1 MTPPGTPLDT
11 ADQTRAVRWLRRAS
25 ACLLAGACLL
35 AASTAAAAERYA
47 VIVTGASGGPEYA
60 EKYQKWRTALV
71 STLKETYGYPA
82 DHIVALG
89 EDGEAGRRA
98 TRENVR
104 AALTELRKKA
114 VDGDVSLV
122 LLIGHGSADSEEAKF
137 NLVGPDL
144 AVDEWAGL
152 VRPIPG
158 RVVFVNGSS
167 GSFPFLAAIAGRN
180 RVVLTANDSAAQQFE
195 TVFPDFFIKA
205 FADDAADRDKNGK
218 VSLLEA
224 FTFAST
230 RVKEYFEGKGQ
241 LATERPLLDDTGV
254 GVGRD
259 LETPGKDGQVA
270 QITYLAPE
278 VPAGMASNPELAE
291 MMRRRAQLEDS
302 LVLLRSRKEQ
312 MPTDRYEDE
321 LERIVLELARI
332 DRRRRSGT

>member
-1 MTPPGTPLDT
+1 MTGSGKAAVV
-11 ADQTRAVRWLRRAS
+11 ADAARGGWRRRA
-25 ACLLAGACLL
+25 AGGLLAGLCLLAPA
-35 AASTAAAAERYA
+35 TAVAAERYA

-60 EKYQKWRTALV
+60 EKYRKWRADLV
-71 STLKETYGYPA
+71 KTLTDTYGYPG

-89 EDGEAGRRA
+89 EDAEDGRTA

-104 AALTELRKKA
+104 SALADLRRRA
-114 VDGDVSLV
+114 VEGDVTLV

-144 AVDEWAGL
+144 TVDEWAAL
-152 VRPIPG
+152 IKPIPG

-167 GSFPFLAAIAGRN
+167 GSFPFLAAVAGRN

-195 TVFPDFFIKA
+195 TVFPEFFIKA
-205 FADDAADRDKNGK
+205 FADESADRDKNGK

-224 FTFAST
+224 FTFASA

-241 LATERPLLDDTGV
+241 LATERPLLDDTGA
-254 GVGRD
+254 GIGRD
-259 LETPGKDGQVA
+259 LETQGKDGQVA

-278 VPAGMASNPELAE
+278 VPAGMASNPELAA

-302 LVLLRSRKEQ
+302 LVLLRSRKDQ
-312 MPTDRYEDE
+312 MPADRYEDE
-321 LERIVLELARI
+321 LERTLIELARI

>member
-1 MTPPGTPLDT
+1 MTAAG
-11 ADQTRAVRWLRRAS
+11 ARRAG
-25 ACLLAGACLL
+25 AVTMRMVGWRCRAAGVLL
-35 AASTAAAAERYA
+35 AAACATAPAPAAAAERYA
-47 VIVTGASGGPEYA
+47 VIVTGASGGPEYGD
-60 EKYQKWRTALV
+60 KYQKWRSELV
-71 STLKETYGYPA
+71 RTLRDTYGYPD

-89 EDGEAGRRA
+89 EDADAGGKA

-104 AALTELRKKA
+104 RALADLRKRA
-114 VDGDVSLV
+114 IDGDVSLV

-137 NLVGPDL
+137 NLVGPDMT
-144 AVDEWAGL
+144 VDEWAGL
-152 VRPIPG
+152 IKPIPG

-167 GSFPFLAAIAGRN
+167 GSFPFLAAVAGRN
-180 RVVLTANDSAAQQFE
+180 RVVVTANDSAAQQFE

-241 LATERPLLDDTGV
+241 LATERPLLDDTGA

-259 LETPGKDGQVA
+259 LETQGKDGQVA

-278 VPAGMASNPELAE
+278 VPAGMAGNPELAE

-312 MPTDRYEDE
+312 MQPDRYDDE
-321 LERIVLELARI
+321 LERILLELARI

>member
-1 MTPPGTPLDT
+1 MGTPVTDLGL
-11 ADQTRAVRWLRRAS
+11 ALRAG
-25 ACLLAGACLL
+25 LLATVCLFAP
-35 AASTAAAAERYA
+35 AAVGAAERYA
-47 VIVTGASGGPEYA
+47 LIVTGASGGSEYG
-60 EKYQKWRTALV
+60 EKYQKWRAALV
-71 STLKETYGYPA
+71 NTLTSTYGYPD

-89 EDGEAGRRA
+89 EDAEAQRKS
-98 TRENVR
+98 TRDNVR
-104 AALTELRKKA
+104 SALADIRKKA
-114 VDGDVSLV
+114 AEGDVTLV
-122 LLIGHGSADSEEAKF
+122 LLIGHGSADAEEAKF

-144 AVDEWAGL
+144 TVDEWAGL
-152 VRPIPG
+152 IKPIPG

-205 FADDAADRDKNGK
+205 FADDSADRDKNGK

-241 LATERPLLDDTGV
+241 LATERPLLDDTGA

-278 VPAGMASNPELAE
+278 VPAGMASNPELAA

-312 MPTDRYEDE
+312 LPSDRYEDE
-321 LERIVLELARI
+321 LERILVELARI

>member
-1 MTPPGTPLDT
+1 MTGAEAALEL
-11 ADQTRAVRWLRRAS
+11 ADEARAGGWLRRA
-25 ACLLAGACLL
+25 AGCLLAGACLL
-35 AASTAAAAERYA
+35 APSTAVAAERYA
-47 VIVTGASGGPEYA
+47 VIVTGASGGPEYG
-60 EKYQKWRTALV
+60 EKYQKWRTELV
-71 STLKETYGYPA
+71 KTLEDTYGYPD

-89 EDGEAGRRA
+89 EDAEASRKA

-104 AALTELRKKA
+104 SALAEVRRKA
-114 VDGDVSLV
+114 VEGDVSFV

-144 AVDEWAGL
+144 TVDEWAAL
-152 VRPIPG
+152 IKPIPG

-195 TVFPDFFIKA
+195 TVFPEFFIKA
-205 FADDAADRDKNGK
+205 FADDSADRDKNGK

-241 LATERPLLDDTGV
+241 LATERPLLDDTGS

-312 MPTDRYEDE
+312 LQPDRYDEE
-321 LERIVLELARI
+321 LERILVEIARI